1 MKVRDIKQRVV
12 ITGMGA
18 LTSLGLSVEETW
30 SGLVAGRSGIAKI
43 THFDP
48 DFMPIR
54 IAGEVKGFDPTD
66 YTPRK
71 EARRMSR
78 ASQLALGSGTQA
90 MADAGLGDQVPD
102 PERSGIILGTG
113 IGGFDEGLKGWDTF
127 QEKGLRRVN
136 PFKAMA
142 MLCNLPAL

>member
-43 THFDP
+43 TNFDA

-54 IAGEVKGFDPTD
+54 IAGEVK
-66 YTPRK
+66 
-71 EARRMSR
+71 
-78 ASQLALGSGTQA
+78 
-90 MADAGLGDQVPD
+90 
-102 PERSGIILGTG
+102 
-113 IGGFDEGLKGWDTF
+113 
-127 QEKGLRRVN
+127 
-136 PFKAMA
+136 
-142 MLCNLPAL
+142 